1 MIENKQSSADHT
13 LHLSPS
19 HGDRAGGEAPS
30 SSTRG
35 RQTRFSSSRERRPR
49 DRSTPHCHPAH
60 HLVSGAT
67 PPDEP
72 GEEPELG
79 SVGIIPGWEPGGAP
93 EHTEGTHVQRH
104 TRAPVQPRLGSGAW
118 LLGESQL
125 NLTFPSRT
133 QDPAPTS
140 SGDLEKEHRSEHRCL
155 HRVPRHWALLPFC
168 PGPRPG
174 HPMVLKAHFI
184 WKDNTNVLPSL
195 LPCWPLPECVSLQV
209 TGSRI

>member
-125 NLTFPSRT
+125 NLTFPLQDSGPSAHVVWGPRKGAQKRT
-133 QDPAPTS
+133 QMPP
-140 SGDLEKEHRSEHRCL
+140 SGPETL
-155 HRVPRHWALLPFC
+155 
-168 PGPRPG
+168 GP
-174 HPMVLKAHFI
+174 
-184 WKDNTNVLPSL
+184 PSL
-195 LPCWPLPECVSLQV
+195 LSWP
-209 TGSRI
+209 TSRSSHGAESPFYLERQH